1 MPAPHIWKV
10 FRVSGLDQIRLSTAE
25 DLRQLGTL
33 DRKLW
38 VALSC
43 PISGLEFDDRT
54 LALMDRDKDGRVRVE
69 EVIHAV
75 AWACARLR
83 DPAILFSAPSVL
95 PFTAFA
101 DNPEG
106 QALIAAA
113 KQVLVN
119 LGKPDHG
126 MIGIEDT
133 ADPSRIFA
141 KSAFNG
147 DGVVTAFQTHDA
159 AIQELLTEILATCS
173 PALDRSGEPG
183 VDQQTLASFIEDLAA
198 YETWWEAGERAAAAG
213 TDTLPLGEATPNAY
227 SALAVVRSKIADWFA
242 RARLAAFDPRAAEPL
257 NRDAAA
263 YAAIAS
269 RDLGDLGEDIAT
281 LPLRRVEPGVDLEL
295 GQGINPAWAARIANF
310 RTLVVVPL
318 LGADRTILREADF
331 QAIEH
336 RFADFAQWTSDKKGA
351 AVEKLGIS
359 RIRTLRMGDVTS
371 KLAALIAQD
380 QAVAGDLSALDD
392 LGRLL
397 LYGRDLIT
405 LLRNYL
411 NFADFYAPDR
421 AAIFQAGTL
430 YLDQRSCDLCVR
442 VADVGAHS
450 TLAIHSKLCLIYCE
464 CLRPD
469 AGKMVIAAAMTQGN
483 ADYLMVGRRGVFY
496 DRNGRDWDTTVVKMV
511 DNPISLLQAFWS
523 PYKKFVRLIE
533 DSIEKFAAAKEKAV
547 QDVAAIKVQALPAST
562 PPADAK
568 KTAFDIARF
577 AGIFA
582 AIGLALGAIGAA
594 LGALIGAVAKLVWWQ
609 QLLVIPGIMLVIS
622 LPSVVIAGIKLR
634 QRTLGPLLEGSQW
647 AINGRVKI
655 SYRLGRVL
663 TAQRRLPPGAR
674 RLGKDPYARNATRW
688 WLAFFLLLALGGGL
702 GGYWWMHRQIAVVPA
717 VIMPEATPTPKA
729 TPTPEATPTPDS
741 PPSAVSPVP
750 TQGTK
755 SVPF

>member
-1 MPAPHIWKV
+1 MPMPHIWKV
-10 FRVSGLDQIRLSTAE
+10 FRVSGLDQIRLTTAD

-83 DPAILFSAPSVL
+83 DPAILFTAPSAL

-101 DNPEG
+101 DNADG
-106 QALIAAA
+106 QALVAAA

-119 LGKPDHG
+119 LGTHEQDS
-126 MIGIEDT
+126 ISIADT

-147 DGVVTAFQTHDA
+147 DGVVTAFQTTDPT
-159 AIQELLTEILATCS
+159 IQELLSEIIATRG

-183 VDQQTLASFIEDLAA
+183 VDQATLSSFIYDLAA

-227 SALAVVRSKIADWFA
+227 AALAAVRSKIADWFA

-269 RDLGDLGEDIAT
+269 RDLGDLGEDIAA
-281 LPLRRVEPGVDLEL
+281 LPLSRVEPGVDLDL
-295 GQGINPAWAARIANF
+295 GHGINPAWATRIAHF
-310 RTLVVVPL
+310 RALVVAPL

-331 QAIEH
+331 QAIEQ

-351 AVEKLGIS
+351 EVEKLGIA
-359 RIRTLRMGDVTS
+359 RIRALRAGEAAG

-397 LYGRDLIT
+397 LYGRDLLT

-411 NFADFYAPDR
+411 NFSDFYATDR

-442 VADVGAHS
+442 VADINVHS
-450 TLAIHSKLCLIYCE
+450 NLAIHSKLCLIYCE

-496 DRNGRDWDTTVVKMV
+496 DRHGRDWDTTVVRMV

-533 DSIEKFAAAKEKAV
+533 DNIEKFAAAKEKV
-547 QDVAAIKVQALPAST
+547 IQDVAAAKVQALPGAPLT
-562 PPADAK
+562 AIPPADAK

-594 LGALIGAVAKLVWWQ
+594 LGALIRGISLLIWWQ
-609 QLLVIPGIMLVIS
+609 QLLVLPGIILVIS
-622 LPSVVIAGIKLR
+622 LPATVIAAIKLH

-655 SYRLGRVL
+655 SYRLGRIL
-663 TAQRRLPPGAR
+663 TARRRLPRGAR
-674 RLGKDPYARNATRW
+674 RIGDDPYASNPYRW
-688 WLAFFLLLALGGGL
+688 WLAFFLLLGIAAGM
-702 GGYWWMHRQIAVVPA
+702 GGYVWMQRRQAAAADSTQNPNPA
-717 VIMPEATPTPKA
+717 PDTRPAITP
-729 TPTPEATPTPDS
+729 PTE
-741 PPSAVSPVP
+741 SAPP
-750 TQGTK
+750 TQD
-755 SVPF
+755 SAPAPR